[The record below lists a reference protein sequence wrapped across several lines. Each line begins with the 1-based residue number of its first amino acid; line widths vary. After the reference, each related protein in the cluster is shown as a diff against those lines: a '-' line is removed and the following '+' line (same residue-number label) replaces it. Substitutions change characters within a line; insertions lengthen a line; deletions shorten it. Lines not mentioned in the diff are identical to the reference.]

1 MINQFSN
8 PLRINFLNHFQEIE
22 ELHSIFFQTNRS
34 VFSELNKN
42 FYLSLNKK
50 TLCLDA
56 ISPVVMQLIN
66 NSLLFMTEKEMPF
79 HQFVVSSE
87 KAKKKTIQ
95 ICRNKQKQV
104 GNANR
109 LKPKRFFHLVLFLS
123 FFFFFFFFDLQ
134 QDCV

>member
-1 MINQFSN
+1 
-8 PLRINFLNHFQEIE
+8 
-22 ELHSIFFQTNRS
+22 
-34 VFSELNKN
+34 
-42 FYLSLNKK
+42 
-50 TLCLDA
+50 
-56 ISPVVMQLIN
+56 
-66 NSLLFMTEKEMPF
+66 MTEKEMPF

-123 FFFFFFFFDLQ
+123 FFFFFFFFNLKQ
-134 QDCV
+134 ELVFW